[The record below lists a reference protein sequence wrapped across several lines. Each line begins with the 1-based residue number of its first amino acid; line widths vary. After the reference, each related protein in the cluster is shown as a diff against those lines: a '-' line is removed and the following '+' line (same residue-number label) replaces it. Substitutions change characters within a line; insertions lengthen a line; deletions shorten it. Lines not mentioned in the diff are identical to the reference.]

1 MIDIK
6 KSAKDKIAIS
16 KRRNKILKSYTNN
29 WQLYVLLILPLAYLI
44 IFKYI
49 PLLGLQI
56 AFKNYSITKGMFAS
70 EWVGLE
76 HFKNFFSDY
85 RAIRVIKN
93 TVILSVYHLVAGF
106 PIPILF
112 ALCLNYITNKR
123 YKKLVQTVS
132 FAPYFIS
139 TVVMVTMIVQF
150 LAPRRGML
158 TIFLNTLMGS
168 EIDYLAQAKYFAD
181 IYVWSG
187 IWKSIGFSSIIYFAT
202 LSGIPTELH
211 EAAIIDGAT
220 KFKRMIHIDLPG
232 ILPTAIILFVLNT
245 GQILNIGYE
254 KVLLMQNS
262 LNLAASEVISTYIY
276 KVGLTSP
283 IPQFSYSTAIGFFQ
297 SAIGLILIIT
307 VNKIANKISNQ
318 GLW

>member
-16 KRRNKILKSYTNN
+16 RRRNKILKSYTNN

-70 EWVGLE
+70 EWVGLV

-93 TVILSVYHLVAGF
+93 TVILSVYHLIAGF